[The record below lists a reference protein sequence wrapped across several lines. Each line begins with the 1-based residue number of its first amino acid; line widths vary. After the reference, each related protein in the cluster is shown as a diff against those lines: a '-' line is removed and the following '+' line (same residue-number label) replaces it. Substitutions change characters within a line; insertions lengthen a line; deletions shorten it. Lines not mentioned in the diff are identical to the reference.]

1 MSLELQ
7 GLRTPDLPTLL
18 VVGDVALLREGIESA
33 LARTGR
39 FGVVGA
45 VSVEAALAFVAQEE
59 VDVVVLDTTRRRSSS
74 HACELL
80 AIRPGLKI
88 VAFGVDGV
96 EDALACARAGV
107 RAFVGEDGSIDA
119 ITEAASIAV
128 QGLSICPPALT
139 AQLLDRFAEIGRVP
153 DVRRHERLTER
164 EGEVAQ
170 MVAEGLSNKQIA
182 RELSISP
189 ATVKNHVHAILG
201 KFDLSRRSA
210 IGRQLADDSTQ
221 QASAGG
227 PHAIFALGTPAM
239 RPTSRD

>member
-1 MSLELQ
+1 MSLGQ
-7 GLRTPDLPTLL
+7 QSLRTPDLPTLL

-33 LARTGR
+33 LVRTGR
-39 FGVVGA
+39 FHVLGA
-45 VSVEAALAFVAQEE
+45 VGVETALALVTQEE
-59 VDVVVLDTTRRRSSS
+59 VDVVVLDTTRRRASSQ
-74 HACELL
+74 ACELL
-80 AIRPGLKI
+80 AIRPDIKI

-107 RAFVGEDGSIDA
+107 RAFVGEDGSVDA
-119 ITEAASIAV
+119 ITEAVSIAV
-128 QGLSICPPALT
+128 KGLSICPPALT
-139 AQLLDRFAEIGRVP
+139 AQLLDRFAAIARATEP
-153 DVRRHERLTER
+153 RRHERLTER

-210 IGRQLADDSTQ
+210 IGRQLTDDTPH
-221 QASAGG
+221 QANMRG
-227 PHAIFALGTPAM
+227 PQAIFALGTAGDPL
-239 RPTSRD
+239 R